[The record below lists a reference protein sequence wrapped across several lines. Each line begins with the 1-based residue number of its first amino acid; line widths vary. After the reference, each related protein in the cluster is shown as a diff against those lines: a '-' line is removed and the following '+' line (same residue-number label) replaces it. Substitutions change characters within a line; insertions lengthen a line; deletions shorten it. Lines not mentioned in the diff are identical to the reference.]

1 MGLQKQI
8 HPELLDKK
16 EGINMTNEMM
26 KNILLEVAKIEKNP
40 NKNVTIE
47 LATVNQEQEV
57 KQVIVAIHGKG
68 FSIRKEAIKLNPL
81 CEIINSTLIEAMILL
96 EKDIRPKEESD
107 AAVIKAAREAN
118 GLDQLQAATILG
130 ITKQQLSS
138 WENGNRI
145 PGKMNKEKIANKLK
159 FPISYFQNN

>member
-8 HPELLDKK
+8 HPKLLDKERGK
-16 EGINMTNEMM
+16 KMNNEMM

-40 NKNVTIE
+40 NKVVTIE
-47 LATVNQEQEV
+47 IATVNENNQSKE
-57 KQVIVAIHGKG
+57 VIVAIHGKG
-68 FSIRKEAIKLNPL
+68 YNIRKEAREANPM
-81 CEIINSTLIEAMILL
+81 CEILQSTIIEAMIML

-118 GLDQLQAATILG
+118 GLDQLQTANILG

-138 WENGNRI
+138 WENGNRV
-145 PGKMNKEKIANKLK
+145 PGKTNKEKISKKLA
-159 FPISYFQNN
+159 FPIEYFNLN

>member
-8 HPELLDKK
+8 YPELLDKK
-16 EGINMTNEMM
+16 RGIEMTNEMM
-26 KNILLEVAKIEKNP
+26 KNILLEVAKIDKNP
-40 NKNVTIE
+40 NKTVTLEI
-47 LATVNQEQEV
+47 ATVNQNNQS

-68 FSIRKEAIKLNPL
+68 FNMRKEATDYNPI
-81 CEIINSTLIEAMILL
+81 CEIVESTLIEAMIML
-96 EKDIRPKEESD
+96 EKTIRPADQAD

-118 GLDQLQAATILG
+118 GLDQLQAANILG

-145 PGKMNKEKIANKLK
+145 PGKMNKEKISKKLE
-159 FPISYFQNN
+159 FPISYFEN